1 MFGTALKVPA
11 QHISTAFLSSSLVSK
26 AVPADATGLKLLEFS
41 CDDKDNDPYQT
52 SPRPSHLGG
61 EERMDVWKGSLS
73 LPYFEM

>member
-52 SPRPSHLGG
+52 SPRPRCEGRG
-61 EERMDVWKGSLS
+61 DVWKGSLS